1 MSPKLLFLTPD
12 LPYPPHQGAAIR
24 TYNLIKNLAPNHDVH
39 LLSFVH
45 GGDEAR
51 RVEALSPHCS
61 SVTTIP
67 APSRSVGRRALSVL
81 VSPHPDMALRLP
93 STEFEDRLRVCLSSE
108 RFDFVQVE
116 AIEMAQ
122 YGLAVKEVHT
132 SSPQPLVVFDDI
144 NAEYLLQRRA
154 FETDVRHPRR
164 WLGAV
169 YSLVQWRKLQRYER
183 RVCQRLD
190 RIVVVSEADARALQR
205 LVPGFHCFVV
215 PNGVDTSYFQTTSPE
230 AESDTTLVFT
240 GKMDFRPNVDAV
252 VWFVED
258 VLPLIRQQ
266 VPEAVF
272 KIVGRDPLPRVQVLA
287 ETPNVTLTGYVSDI
301 RPYIEEAAV
310 YVVPLRVGGGTR
322 LKVME
327 AMSMGKAIVSTSL
340 GCEGIDVAHER
351 ELLIADDAASFAQAV
366 VTLMK
371 ERDQRRTL
379 QVAARRAAEKEHDWT
394 QITPLLERV
403 YES

>member
-24 TYNLIKNLAPNHDVH
+24 TYNLIKNLAPDHDVH
-39 LLSFVH
+39 LLSFLQ
-45 GGDEAR
+45 GGDEGQR
-51 RVEALSPHCS
+51 MEALSPYCA
-61 SVTTIP
+61 SVVTVP
-67 APSRSVGRRALSVL
+67 APSRSAGRRALSVL
-81 VSPHPDMALRLP
+81 LSSRPDMALRLP
-93 STEFEDRLRVCLSSE
+93 SAEFNNRLRILLSRE

-122 YGLAVKEVHT
+122 YGLAAQDMRA

-164 WLGAV
+164 WLGAA

-190 RIVVVSEADARALQR
+190 RIVVVSEADATALQR
-205 LVPGFHCFVV
+205 LVPGLHCFVV
-215 PNGVDTSYFQTTSPE
+215 PNGVDTSYFQPTSPS
-230 AESDTTLVFT
+230 AESDTTLVYT

-252 VWFVED
+252 LWFVED
-258 VLPLIRQQ
+258 VLPLVRQQ
-266 VPEAVF
+266 VPEVTF
-272 KIVGRDPLPRVQVLA
+272 KIVGRNPHLRLRA
-287 ETPNVTLTGYVSDI
+287 LGEAPNVTLTGYVSDV
-301 RPYIEEAAV
+301 RPYVEEAAV

-340 GCEGIDVAHER
+340 GCEGIGVSHGR
-351 ELLIADDAASFAQAV
+351 ELLIADDAGSFAQAV
-366 VTLMK
+366 VSLMK
-371 ERDQRRTL
+371 DRDRRRTL
-379 QVAARRAAEKEHDWT
+379 QVAARDTAEREHDWT

>member
-24 TYNLIKNLAPNHDVH
+24 TYNLIKNLAPDHEVH
-39 LLSFVH
+39 LLSFVQ
-45 GGDEAR
+45 GEDESQR
-51 RVEALSPHCS
+51 LEALSPYCG

-67 APSRSVGRRALSVL
+67 APSRSAGRRALSVL
-81 VSPHPDMALRLP
+81 FSPRPDMALRLP
-93 STEFEDRLRVCLSSE
+93 SIEFENQLRICLSRE
-108 RFDFVQVE
+108 RFEFVQVE

-122 YGLAVKEVHT
+122 YGLAAQDMRA
-132 SSPQPLVVFDDI
+132 SSQPLVVFDDI

-183 RVCQRLD
+183 QVCQRLD

-205 LVPGFHCFVV
+205 LVPGLHCFVV
-215 PNGVDTSYFQTTSPE
+215 PNGVDTSHFRPTSPE

-252 VWFVED
+252 LWFVDD

-266 VPEAVF
+266 VPEAAF
-272 KIVGRDPLPRVQVLA
+272 KIVGRNPHPRLQALD
-287 ETPNVTLTGYVSDI
+287 ETPNVSLTGYVSDI
-301 RPYIEEAAV
+301 RLYIEEAAV

-340 GCEGIDVAHER
+340 GCEGIDVAHGR
-351 ELLIADDAASFAQAV
+351 ELLIADDAGSFAQAV
-366 VTLMK
+366 VGLMK
-371 ERDQRRTL
+371 DRDRRRAL
-379 QVAARRAAEKEHDWT
+379 QVAARRAAEREHKWT